1 MTTIRV
7 ISLILLASI
16 SFTLGQDQLSEM
28 FDGFEGTIVIYDMKA
43 DRYTV
48 VNEERARIQYSPFST
63 YKIPNSIIA
72 LETGIVSDTGQIVE
86 WDQRKYPA
94 ETWWPESWKGRH
106 NLRRA
111 IKYSVV
117 PFYRH
122 LASQIGA
129 ERMEQYVKAF
139 DYGNLDISSG
149 IDSFWLN
156 GSLKISAYEQIKFL
170 RKFYTEQLGVSSGT
184 IQKVKSILVQ
194 EATDVYTLSAKTGGG
209 YLDEN
214 QSRALGWFVGYVEKG
229 DNVYYFAL
237 NIEGKSFSEIQK
249 PRIEITK
256 RILRKA
262 GIIQ

>member
-86 WDQRKYPA
+86 WDQKKYPA
-94 ETWWPESWKGRH
+94 EAWWPASWNGKH
-106 NLRRA
+106 NLRSA

-129 ERMEQYVKAF
+129 
-139 DYGNLDISSG
+139 
-149 IDSFWLN
+149 
-156 GSLKISAYEQIKFL
+156 
-170 RKFYTEQLGVSSGT
+170 
-184 IQKVKSILVQ
+184 
-194 EATDVYTLSAKTGGG
+194 
-209 YLDEN
+209 
-214 QSRALGWFVGYVEKG
+214 
-229 DNVYYFAL
+229 
-237 NIEGKSFSEIQK
+237 
-249 PRIEITK
+249 
-256 RILRKA
+256 
-262 GIIQ
+262 

>member
-7 ISLILLASI
+7 ISFILLVSI
-16 SFTLGQDQLSEM
+16 TFTLGQDQLSEM
-28 FDGFEGTIVIYDMKA
+28 FDGFEGTIVIYDAKA
-43 DRYTV
+43 DGYIV
-48 VNEERARIQYSPFST
+48 FNEERARIQYSPFST
-63 YKIPNSIIA
+63 YKIPNSLIA

-86 WDQRKYPA
+86 WDQEKYPV
-94 ETWWPESWKGRH
+94 EVWWPESWKGKH
-106 NLRRA
+106 NLRSA

-129 ERMEQYVKAF
+129 ERMGQYVKAF

-156 GSLKISAYEQIKFL
+156 GSLKISAYEQITFL
-170 RKFYTEQLGVSSGT
+170 RKFYSGQLGVSSGT

-194 EATDVYTLSAKTGGG
+194 ETTDVYTLSAKTGGG

-237 NIEGKSFSEIQK
+237 NIEGKRFSEIQK
-249 PRIEITK
+249 PRIVITK
-256 RILRKA
+256 RILREA

>member
-7 ISLILLASI
+7 ISFFLLVI
-16 SFTLGQDQLSEM
+16 FSFTFGQDQLSEM
-28 FDGFEGTIVIYDMKA
+28 FDGFEGTIVIYDAKT

-48 VNEERARIQYSPFST
+48 VNEERARVQYSPFST

-72 LETGIVSDTGQIVE
+72 LETGIISDTGQVVE
-86 WDQRKYPA
+86 WDQGKYPA
-94 ETWWPESWKGRH
+94 EAWWPASWKGKH
-106 NLRRA
+106 NLRSA

-129 ERMEQYVKAF
+129 ERMAQYVKAF

-156 GSLKISAYEQIKFL
+156 GSLKISAYEQIVFL
-170 RKFYTEQLGVSSGT
+170 RKFYTEQLGVLSGT
-184 IQKVKSILVQ
+184 IQMVKSILVQ
-194 EATDVYTLSAKTGGG
+194 EATDIYTLTAKTGGG

-214 QSRALGWFVGYVEKG
+214 QSRALGWFVGYVEKD
-229 DNVYYFAL
+229 DNVYYFAM
-237 NIEGKSFSEIQK
+237 NIEGKRFSEIQK